1 MLKVSDARDHATS
14 LLFSLAL
21 RRSAPFQTFSS
32 GTDCGKGLRGKWL
45 TSVKMDTF
53 PARTM
58 YPQGRHPTRPKC
70 LFHHCF
76 HRWYCRPPAMASL
89 RHSASDRF
97 T

>member
-1 MLKVSDARDHATS
+1 MKEDVTRVYKKTSVALGTRDQDA
-14 LLFSLAL
+14 
-21 RRSAPFQTFSS
+21 
-32 GTDCGKGLRGKWL
+32 GTDWGKGLRGKWL
-45 TSVKMDTF
+45 TSVKKDTF

-76 HRWYCRPPAMASL
+76 HRWFCRPPAMASL